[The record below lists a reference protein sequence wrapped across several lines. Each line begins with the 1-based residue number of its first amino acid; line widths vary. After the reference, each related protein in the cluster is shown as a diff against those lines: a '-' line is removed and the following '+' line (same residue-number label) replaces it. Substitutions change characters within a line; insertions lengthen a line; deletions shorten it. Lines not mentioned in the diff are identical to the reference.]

1 MSELEAMPGNG
12 SKKGDNPNPEG
23 AGGKSNKIIDKV
35 DNINLIKTQNKNE
48 GDNISSIKKVTEPKR
63 GKSNKIIDK
72 VDNINLINKE
82 PKPKGG
88 TSPSYLTKRLKRDAP
103 ELFSK
108 VASGEFFM
116 FICFLSG
123 GFGCCRA
130 GKFNEHS
137 V

>member
-1 MSELEAMPGNG
+1 MLNELEAMPGH
-12 SKKGDNPNPEG
+12 G
-23 AGGKSNKIIDKV
+23 AIIG
-35 DNINLIKTQNKNE
+35 NQNATQNKNE
-48 GDNISSIKKVTEPKR
+48 GDNITSIKKVTKPKR
-63 GKSNKIIDK
+63 
-72 VDNINLINKE
+72 
-82 PKPKGG
+82 G

-108 VASGEFFM
+108 VVSGEFFM

-130 GKFNEHS
+130 GKFSEHS